1 MIFYQEKSILASI
14 PFPQI
19 VLCFWFFI
27 LVLLFL
33 LFYLFW
39 DVAIGYFTSDS
50 FSPLCSGP
58 SSVCSW
64 YLKFLILSLCK
75 ARMTLAKVAKPFF
88 VESIFTLCLYKKMD
102 GSYVYISTGICL
114 ILLWRVTAHLHYGC
128 LLTFLY

>member
-33 LFYLFW
+33 LFYFVW

-75 ARMTLAKVAKPFF
+75 ARMPLAKVAKPFLLKVPSLYVRTWRWMVPKCIS
-88 VESIFTLCLYKKMD
+88 VESAL
-102 GSYVYISTGICL
+102 SYFEEAYL
-114 ILLWRVTAHLHYGC
+114 DYGC
-128 LLTFLY
+128 LFTSLY